1 MAGYILVRNGKQI
14 GTTRDP
20 GYTDTGLA
28 PLTKYQYVVSAFD
41 DAGNVSPGSAAV
53 VATTLAEPDRFPP
66 TVPAGLHATGKSV
79 TSIVLAWAASRDN
92 VGVAGYEV
100 YRDGALVANVRQP
113 SFTDTGLAPSST
125 HTYKVRAFDTSNNA
139 SADSAPAT
147 ATTLAAPDTTPPSTP
162 DGLGAIGTDPTTIDI
177 SWHAATDNVGVTGYR
192 LFRGG
197 VQIAVVP
204 TTAYTDQG
212 LTPATSYTYTVQ
224 AIDAAGNSSGL
235 SAPAVASTAPPP
247 TTPDPT
253 TVPPTTDPAP
263 QIMSVTLIKTVNGCQ
278 VSLEATVTATG
289 PMNATLSYTY
299 TVGGINGTIALS
311 FTAGNL
317 SWTGSLPSPDTSTD
331 GTATADAGGKSDI
344 AGWTACP
351 TVAPTTSGT

>member
-1 MAGYILVRNGKQI
+1 VRNGKQI

-28 PLTKYQYVVSAFD
+28 PITRYQYAVAAFD
-41 DAGNVSPGSAAV
+41 DAGNISPRSAPV

-66 TVPAGLHATGKSV
+66 TVPVSLHATGKTV
-79 TSIVLAWAASRDN
+79 TSIVLAWIASRDN

-100 YRDGALVANVRQP
+100 YRDGALVANVGQP
-113 SFTDTGLAPSST
+113 SFTDTGLAPAST
-125 HTYKVRAFDTSNNA
+125 HTYKVRAFDASNNA
-139 SADSAPAT
+139 SADSAPTT
-147 ATTLAAPDTTPPSTP
+147 ATTLTAPDTTPPSTP
-162 DGLGAIGTDPTTIDI
+162 DGLGAIGTSPTTIDL

-192 LFRGG
+192 LYRGG

-204 TTAYTDQG
+204 TTAYTDQS

-224 AIDAAGNSSGL
+224 AIDAGGNSSGQ
-235 SAPAVASTAPPP
+235 SAPASASTSPSP

-253 TVPPTTDPAP
+253 TTPPTTDPAP
-263 QIMSVTLIKTVNGCQ
+263 QIVSVTLTQTINGCQ
-278 VSLEATVTATG
+278 ISLDATVTASG

-299 TVGGINGTIALS
+299 SVGGTSGTIPLS

-317 SWTGSLPSPDTSTD
+317 SWTGPLPSPDTSAD
-331 GTATADAGGKSDI
+331 GTATADAGGKSDV
-344 AGWTACP
+344 ASWTACP
-351 TVAPTTSGT
+351 PTPTTSGT